1 MEEHGAAEPAD
12 GEGRGHA
19 RGPRTP
25 GVYLTPYPP
34 EPGPAAVERS
44 RAVTLALLAVALVVA
59 LGAGGTVYAV
69 LDDEGPAA
77 PGTAPTAPAVS
88 P

>member
-1 MEEHGAAEPAD
+1 MEEHGSAGPAE

-19 RGPRTP
+19 RERPVLGT
-25 GVYLTPYPP
+25 YITPYPSA
-34 EPGPAAVERS
+34 GPRAGDRS

-59 LGAGGTVYAV
+59 LGAGGSVYAV
-69 LDDEGPAA
+69 LDDKG
-77 PGTAPTAPAVS
+77 PGTAPTAPVAS

>member
-1 MEEHGAAEPAD
+1 MEEHGSAGPAD

-19 RGPRTP
+19 RERPSPGTWRTP
-25 GVYLTPYPP
+25 YRWESDP
-34 EPGPAAVERS
+34 ESGDRS

-59 LGAGGTVYAV
+59 LGAGGSVYAV
-69 LDDEGPAA
+69 LDDES
-77 PGTAPTAPAVS
+77 PGAAPTAPSAS

>member
-1 MEEHGAAEPAD
+1 MEEHGSAGPAD

-19 RGPRTP
+19 RERPSLGT
-25 GVYLTPYPP
+25 YITPYPSQADP
-34 EPGPAAVERS
+34 RAGERS

-59 LGAGGTVYAV
+59 LGAGGSVYAV
-69 LDDEGPAA
+69 LDDEGPGA
-77 PGTAPTAPAVS
+77 APTAPAAS

>member
-1 MEEHGAAEPAD
+1 MREEHGSAGPVD

-19 RGPRTP
+19 RERPALGT
-25 GVYLTPYPP
+25 YITPYPS
-34 EPGPAAVERS
+34 EACPGAGERS

-59 LGAGGTVYAV
+59 LGAGGSVYAV
-69 LDDEGPAA
+69 LDDEGPGAA
-77 PGTAPTAPAVS
+77 PPTVPAS

>member
-1 MEEHGAAEPAD
+1 MEEHGSAGPAD

-19 RGPRTP
+19 RERPSP
-25 GVYLTPYPP
+25 GTYLTPYPAETDP
-34 EPGPAAVERS
+34 EAAHRS
-44 RAVTLALLAVALVVA
+44 RAVTVALLAVALVVA

-69 LDDEGPAA
+69 LDDEGPDA
-77 PGTAPTAPAVS
+77 APTAPSLS